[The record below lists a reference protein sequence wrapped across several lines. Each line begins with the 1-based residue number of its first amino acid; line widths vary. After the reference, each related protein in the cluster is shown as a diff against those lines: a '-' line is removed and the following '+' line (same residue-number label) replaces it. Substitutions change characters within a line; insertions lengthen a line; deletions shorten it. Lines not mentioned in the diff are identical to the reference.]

1 MQWMRHVKWGR
12 WISNFIISG
21 ILTVAFI
28 QLPDFLVALLKHT
41 GPGSFFVP
49 YFVVSYLLFL
59 VMLPKTPHKI
69 RLYYALGTTGAC
81 LALFLLFMLVMFT
94 FMLISALLF
103 DSFSLGSGPV
113 SLGE

>member
-12 WISNFIISG
+12 WIINFIISG

-69 RLYYALGTTGAC
+69 RLYYALSTTGAC
-81 LALFLLFMLVMFT
+81 LAIFLLFMLVMFT

-103 DSFSLGSGPV
+103 DSFSFGTGPV
-113 SLGE
+113 SQ